1 MTRRFRFRAAIDG
14 LLRRDRHDSGLA
26 SIELVILLPAF
37 VLLVLLA
44 TYLGRTNLAQS
55 SIDSAAQD
63 AARAASLQRSLPDAL
78 AAAQQAAVTTL
89 DSEAIPKLKDNGSP
103 SPCVPGTVTA
113 TIANAPLAD
122 PFQTALGAPSRVDVK
137 VSCTVYLSDLVFPGI
152 PVSGNVTMTSTF
164 SSPVDDYRVRTT
176 PSSAAP

>member
-1 MTRRFRFRAAIDG
+1 MTRRVRSQSVNDG
-14 LLRRDRHDSGLA
+14 VRRRDRHDSGLA

-44 TYLGRTNLAQS
+44 AYLGRTNVAQS

-63 AARAASLQRSLPDAL
+63 AARAASLQRNMTDAL
-78 AAAQQAAVTTL
+78 AAATQAATATL
-89 DSEAIPKLKDNGSP
+89 DAQAIPALKNTTSP

-113 TIANAPLAD
+113 TITNTTPTD
-122 PFQTALGAPSRVDVK
+122 PFQTPLGTPSRVDVK
-137 VSCTVYLSDLVFPGI
+137 VSCTVYLANLVFPGLPI
-152 PVSGNVTMTSTF
+152 SGNVAMTSTF
-164 SSPVDDYRVRTT
+164 SSPIDDYRVRTE

>member
-1 MTRRFRFRAAIDG
+1 MTRRFRFPAAIDG

-44 TYLGRTNLAQS
+44 TYLGRTNVAQS
-55 SIDSAAQD
+55 SIDAAAQD
-63 AARAASLQRSLPDAL
+63 AARAASLKRSLPDAL

-89 DSEAIPKLKDNGSP
+89 DSEAIPKLKNNGSP

-113 TIANAPLAD
+113 IITNATPTD
-122 PFQTALGAPSRVDVK
+122 PFTTGLGKLSRVDVK
-137 VSCTVYLSDLVFPGI
+137 VTCSVYVADLVFPGLPI
-152 PVSGNVTMTSTF
+152 QGNKTMESTF
-164 SSPVDDYRVRTT
+164 SSPLDAYRVRTT
-176 PSSAAP
+176 PSAAP

>member
-1 MTRRFRFRAAIDG
+1 MIRPSR
-14 LLRRDRHDSGLA
+14 LRLVVTGGRIARPERDAGLA

-55 SIDSAAQD
+55 SIDGAAQD
-63 AARAASLQRSLPDAL
+63 AARAASLQRSEANAV
-78 AAAQQAAVTTL
+78 AAAQQAAEATL
-89 DSEAIPKLKDNGSP
+89 DAEAVLGSKASQSP

-113 TIANAPLAD
+113 TITNATPTD
-122 PFQTALGAPSRVDVK
+122 PFQTPLGIPSRVDIK
-137 VSCTVYLSDLVFPGI
+137 VSCTVYLSDLVFPGL

-164 SSPVDDYRVRTT
+164 SSPIDDFRVRTT
-176 PSSAAP
+176 PSAAP